1 MTRTDEPTIQE
12 LFDLTGKAAL
22 ISGASGWLGTSFARA
37 LAEAGASV
45 VVSSRDKARAEE
57 TAAALPSPG
66 GAAHFGV
73 QLDHMDGES
82 IEAGFRDAVEA
93 AGKLDVLVNN
103 GLEANSKGIADVTFE
118 EFARHQANNAG
129 YFALARLIRDHAV
142 ERGAPASI
150 VMIGSMYGMVG
161 SYPDAYEGTRL
172 PKPRRV
178 PRAEGRDDTLDPT
191 PGRLLGAGQRARELP
206 EPGRLPQGP
215 GGRRGDRPAVGQE
228 PDEAPGQAPRAEGR
242 AAAAR
247 QRRRLLHHR
256 REHSSGGRLDCLVR
270 RVVRDS
276 RFGRRDA
283 KPAPRPGGDTGPDDT
298 TDDEPQA
305 RWLPHRPD
313 REVICCSGLRV
324 ARKPLAR
331 AVSALAP
338 R

>member
-1 MTRTDEPTIQE
+1 MTRTDELTIQE
-12 LFDLTGKAAL
+12 LFDLTGRVAL
-22 ISGASGWLGTSFARA
+22 ITGGSGWLGSSFARA

-150 VMIGSMYGMVG
+150 VMIGSMYGMSLV
-161 SYPDAYEGTRL
+161 PRRLRRPRL
-172 PKPRRV
+172 PEPRRV
-178 PRAEGRDDTLDPT
+178 PRAEGGTIHLTRHLAVY
-191 PGRLLGAGQRARELP
+191 LGAGQRARELP
-206 EPGRLPQGP
+206 ERAPSEGS
-215 GGRRGDRPAVGQE
+215 GDRRRDRPTVGHE
-228 PDEAPGQAPRAEGR
+228 PHEAPGQAPRAEGS
-242 AAAAR
+242 AAAAG
-247 QRRRLLHHR
+247 QRRRLIHDGCQHPR
-256 REHSSGGRLDCLVR
+256 GGRLDCLVR
-270 RVVRDS
+270 RVLQDS
-276 RFGRRDA
+276 QIGRRDA
-283 KPAPRPGGDTGPDDT
+283 KPVPK
-298 TDDEPQA
+298 A
-305 RWLPHRPD
+305 RRRHRARRHD
-313 REVICCSGLRV
+313 R
-324 ARKPLAR
+324 
-331 AVSALAP
+331 
-338 R
+338 